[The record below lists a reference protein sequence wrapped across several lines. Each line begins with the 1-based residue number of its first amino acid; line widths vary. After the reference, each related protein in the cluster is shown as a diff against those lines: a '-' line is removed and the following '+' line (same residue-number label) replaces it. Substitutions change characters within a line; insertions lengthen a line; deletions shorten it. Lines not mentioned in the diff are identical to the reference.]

1 MKKNKI
7 VILLLV
13 LAGLLAVYV
22 GLSAYN
28 KQADKKKQEKAE
40 AEQIHLVEADSLT
53 KISYTDGSSSMVFTC
68 EDGTWYYDKDKE
80 IPVNQST
87 LEEIEK
93 NITDLIAVRK
103 IKNPDALKDY
113 GLTSPLY
120 EVNYTDADGNAHTI
134 HVGDT
139 AGENYYASLD
149 DETDVYTIDSTLTG
163 NLAFD
168 LKDVVAYDEVPSI
181 GSGNIKKVEVI
192 EAGKTTTYSEEDDLN
207 ELAGGFGTLSL
218 TDCVDYHVTDENL
231 SKYGLT
237 EPDRITAVAT
247 YKDSSSG
254 KKKTFTVYIGKETD
268 DGTNRYVMVDGSKMV
283 YQVSKEIVGNMLTV
297 DQENSEN

>member
-1 MKKNKI
+1 MKKNKL

-13 LAGLLAVYV
+13 LAGLLVVYL

-40 AEQIHLVEADSLT
+40 AEQIHLVDADSLT
-53 KISYTDGSSSMVFTC
+53 KISYTDGSSSMAFTC

-80 IPVNQST
+80 IPISQST
-87 LEEIEK
+87 LEEMEK
-93 NITDLIAVRK
+93 NITDLTAVRK
-103 IKNPDALKDY
+103 IKNPDDLKDY

-120 EVNYTDADGNAHTI
+120 EVSYTDADGNAHTI

-168 LKDVVAYDEVPSI
+168 LKDVANYDEVPSI
-181 GSGNIKKVEVI
+181 GSGNIKKVEVT

-207 ELAGGFGTLSL
+207 ELAGGFGALTL
-218 TDCVDYHVTDENL
+218 TDCVDYHVTEENL

-237 EPDRITAVAT
+237 ESDRITAVAT
-247 YKDSSSG
+247 YKDSDSG
-254 KKKTFTVYIGKETD
+254 KKKRFTVYIGKETD

-283 YQVSKEIVGNMLTV
+283 YQVSKEIVGNMITV
-297 DQENSEN
+297 DETSEK